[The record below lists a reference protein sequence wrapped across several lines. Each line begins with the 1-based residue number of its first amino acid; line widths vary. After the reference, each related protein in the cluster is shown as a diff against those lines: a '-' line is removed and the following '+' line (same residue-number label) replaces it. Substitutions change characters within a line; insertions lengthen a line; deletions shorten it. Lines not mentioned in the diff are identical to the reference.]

1 MRRSGVSAYARED
14 TVVPN
19 IDGRPLDVILADKQQ
34 AEAESQAIP
43 TESEAQ
49 KQRRERAEIR
59 AYTIRQF
66 CEAYSV
72 SRSRLYLMIGDG
84 TIEARKSGKRTIIT
98 AAEAERWL
106 NSLPKM
112 EASHAA

>member
-1 MRRSGVSAYARED
+1 M
-14 TVVPN
+14 TIN
-19 IDGRPLDVILADKQQ
+19 GRPVPAILADKQQ
-34 AEAESQAIP
+34 AEGGYIPPGEAEAESQVTP

-66 CEAYSV
+66 CRAHAI
-72 SRSRLYLMIGDG
+72 SRSRLYELIGDG
-84 TIEARKSGKRTIIT
+84 SIEARKNGKRTIIT

-106 NSLPKM
+106 NSLPRM
-112 EASHAA
+112 GVRPNACP